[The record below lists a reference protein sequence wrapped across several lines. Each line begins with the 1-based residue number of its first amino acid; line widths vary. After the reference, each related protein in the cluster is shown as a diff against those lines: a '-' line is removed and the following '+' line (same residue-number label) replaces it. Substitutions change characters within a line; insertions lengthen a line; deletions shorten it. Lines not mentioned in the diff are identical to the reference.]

1 MTNKEL
7 NSFCARAK
15 GRTHLS
21 LCLLVAGS
29 ALLSCRL
36 QHADELQPVDQ
47 PSLDRS
53 IVDAKLPVRLT
64 YGSTKST
71 YSDKQANDSSKLQ
84 QSVDKVSMVG
94 KRAAIEGYPI
104 LNQGQSGPTYG
115 YFSSEYREDL
125 TDEAW
130 WQKQRTYSIL
140 FGAMPTPN
148 WPITPVIGVF
158 RSWNELVLSSPDMP
172 DVTKVDVIALLVGV
186 DYIHNFWTVRQD
198 LSLFTGLKAHL
209 LNPGSKSTGY
219 EGEVMVG
226 AKFVYGPVHTDF
238 TLGYTLNRYNGE
250 QQAPNGEGMLLLK
263 STQRSTYGMVSFWL

>member
-1 MTNKEL
+1 MNNKKPH
-7 NSFCARAK
+7 NSRARVK
-15 GRTHLS
+15 GCIHVS
-21 LCLLVAGS
+21 LCMLVAAS

-36 QHADELQPVDQ
+36 QHADELKPSDQ
-47 PSLDRS
+47 LSLDRS
-53 IVDAKLPVRLT
+53 IVDKNLPVRLSF
-64 YGSTKST
+64 GSTKST
-71 YSDKQANDSSKLQ
+71 YADKQANDSSKLQ

-94 KRAAIEGYPI
+94 KRVAVEGYPI
-104 LNQGQSGPTYG
+104 LVQGQSGPTYG

-158 RSWNELVLSSPDMP
+158 RSWNELVLSAPDMP
-172 DVTKVDVIALLVGV
+172 DVTKVDVIALLVGL
-186 DYIHNFWTVRQD
+186 DYIHNFWIVRQD
-198 LSLFTGLKAHL
+198 LSLFTGVKAHL

-219 EGEVMVG
+219 EGEVMLG

-250 QQAPNGEGMLLLK
+250 QQAPSGDGMLLLK